1 MKKLKYSRSVAT
13 NMVISNMIGTGIF
26 TAIGFQVL
34 PGAIPDPFSILLIWF
49 LGGLCSLCGAFAYIE
64 IATSIKRSG
73 GEYAFLSELYH
84 PLLGF
89 IAGWISLIVGFAAAI
104 ASLSIATGEYILP
117 FLGLS
122 KDYFFTLFSI
132 DISISKLLAFAIVL
146 CVAIVH
152 LKGVSSGSIFQN
164 IFTSFKLFF
173 IFILLIIPFIFPYYE
188 PAGISFAPSEISYDT
203 ILSLSFAGSFVWV
216 MFSYSGWN
224 ASTYIV
230 MNLDQPKKNLP
241 FSLIKGTVLVTIIYI
256 LLNMTFMYVATF
268 DELAGEID
276 VGNIVT
282 QKLLGSRGSV
292 LFSGFFSIALISGI
306 SAMFIAGP
314 RVLEEMGKDYRFLKK
329 FSNIGKGGTPVKAI
343 VLQTIVSLLLILF
356 VSFKDLIEYIGITLS
371 LCSML
376 TVLGV
381 FIARKR
387 KYSHQ
392 DIIKAW
398 GYPFTPLVFIAFSI
412 WMLTYFIQEDPYK
425 ILWTFLTILP
435 AILIYYFYKKS
446 N

>member
-1 MKKLKYSRSVAT
+1 
-13 NMVISNMIGTGIF
+13 
-26 TAIGFQVL
+26 
-34 PGAIPDPFSILLIWF
+34 
-49 LGGLCSLCGAFAYIE
+49 
-64 IATSIKRSG
+64 
-73 GEYAFLSELYH
+73 
-84 PLLGF
+84 
-89 IAGWISLIVGFAAAI
+89 
-104 ASLSIATGEYILP
+104 
-117 FLGLS
+117 
-122 KDYFFTLFSI
+122 
-132 DISISKLLAFAIVL
+132 
-146 CVAIVH
+146 
-152 LKGVSSGSIFQN
+152 
-164 IFTSFKLFF
+164 
-173 IFILLIIPFIFPYYE
+173 
-188 PAGISFAPSEISYDT
+188 
-203 ILSLSFAGSFVWV
+203 
-216 MFSYSGWN
+216 
-224 ASTYIV
+224 
-230 MNLDQPKKNLP
+230 
-241 FSLIKGTVLVTIIYI
+241 
-256 LLNMTFMYVATF
+256 MYVATF